1 MISSI
6 QHKGAKRL
14 WNFISSGLE
23 IDADLDILRKHILLN
38 LIIILGSFFL
48 TILAVISVLQYDYL
62 LGTVDLILLIFLMWL
77 LRTLRSG
84 RDQHF
89 IVLSGSIV
97 TGFFYLFLV
106 AYGGIE
112 KTAYLWA
119 FTYPVITLYLLGKH
133 LGTVLTFLLLAG
145 SCTVFALS
153 RSYQFLQFYE
163 FSLIIRFVSVY
174 LTIYIISLVN
184 EVVRERIQE
193 KLKLSKSELER
204 TVKTV
209 QTSKRDLAVS
219 NEQLII
225 EIEERKLIEK
235 ALRNSEGFLDD
246 IIESIQ
252 DGISVLNADLTIRHT
267 NSVINQWYRQ
277 KAPLV
282 GKKCYACYH
291 SRQAPCDSCPT
302 IRCMRSGK
310 TERDVMPGLPGS
322 VVEWIEVFSFPI
334 RDKDTGKISGAVEF
348 VRDITVP
355 KRLERELAHAQKM
368 EAVGTLA
375 AGVAHDLNNILSG
388 IVSYPELIL
397 MDLPPDSALKDPIQT
412 IHKSGQK
419 AAAIVQDLLTLAR
432 RGVSVKEV
440 VSLNDMVSSFLASPE
455 CKKIQ
460 EFHRNVEFQV
470 ALQPQ
475 LLNVVGSPV
484 HLSKSIM
491 NLVSNAAEAM
501 EDGGQLLLATENR
514 YIDRRL
520 DGYEKIPEGE
530 YVVLSVSDAGSGIA
544 ATDLHKIFEPFYTK
558 KKMGRSGTGL
568 GMAVV
573 WGTVKDLKGYID
585 VQSTPGRGSR
595 FDLYFPA
602 TRQQRPQTQ
611 ASIPMEAYRGSESIL
626 IVDDVAEQRRIAGAM
641 LNKLG
646 YSVFAVPCGEDSIA
660 YLESRHA
667 DIVILD
673 MIMEPGMD
681 GLETYRQIIQRNP
694 HQKAIIASGYSE
706 SARVKAAQQLGAGKY
721 LRKPYT
727 LEEIGLSVRGELD
740 Q

>member
-1 MISSI
+1 MIRTI
-6 QHKGAKRL
+6 QRSVTKRL
-14 WNFISSGLE
+14 WNFFSSGLA
-23 IDADLDILRKHILLN
+23 IDDDLDTVRKHILLN
-38 LIIILGSFFL
+38 LIIVLGSFFL
-48 TILAVISVLQYDYL
+48 AILATISVFQYDFL
-62 LGTVDLILLIFLMWL
+62 LGTVDLILLLFLMWL
-77 LRTLRSG
+77 LYMLRKG
-84 RDQHF
+84 RNQHF
-89 IVLSGSIV
+89 VVLFGSIV
-97 TGFFYLFLV
+97 TGCFYLFLV

-133 LGTVLTFLLLAG
+133 LGTVLTSLLLAG
-145 SCTVFALS
+145 SCAIFALS
-153 RSYQFLQFYE
+153 RSYLFLQYYE
-163 FSLIIRFVSVY
+163 VSLIIRFVSVY

-193 KLKLSKSELER
+193 KLKLSKHELER

-209 QTSKRDLAVS
+209 QTNKRDLAAS
-219 NEQLII
+219 NEQLIL

-267 NSVINQWYRQ
+267 NSIMNQWYRQ
-277 KAPLV
+277 NSPLI
-282 GKKCYACYH
+282 GNKCYACYH
-291 SRQAPCDSCPT
+291 GRQAPCDTCPT
-302 IRCMRSGK
+302 LRCMRSGK
-310 TERDVMPGLPGS
+310 TERDIMPGLPGS

-334 RDKDTGKISGAVEF
+334 RDKDTKQIAGAVEF

-397 MDLPPDSALKDPIQT
+397 MDLPPDSALKGPIQT

-440 VSLNDMVSSFLASPE
+440 VSLNGIVSSFLVSPE
-455 CKKIQ
+455 CRKIK
-460 EFHRNVEFQV
+460 EFHRDVEFRT

-475 LLNVVGSPV
+475 VLNVVGSPV

-501 EDGGQLLLATENR
+501 ENGGQLVLRTQNR

-530 YVVLSVSDAGSGIA
+530 YAVLSVSDAGSGIA
-544 ATDLHKIFEPFYTK
+544 SADLHKIFEPFYTK

-585 VQSTPGRGSR
+585 VQSTPGRGTR

-602 TRQQRPQTQ
+602 TRRQRPRTQ
-611 ASIPMEAYRGSESIL
+611 ASIPIESYRGSENVL
-626 IVDDVAEQRRIAGAM
+626 IVDDVTEQRRIAAAM
-641 LNKLG
+641 LSKLG
-646 YSVFAVPCGEDSIA
+646 YTVSAVPSGEDSIA
-660 YLESRHA
+660 YLKARPA

-681 GLETYRQIIQRNP
+681 GLETYRQIIQLNP
-694 HQKAIIASGYSE
+694 RQKAIIASGYSE
-706 SARVKAAQQLGAGKY
+706 SGRVKAAQQLGAGKY
-721 LRKPYT
+721 LKKPYT

-740 Q
+740 R

>member
-1 MISSI
+1 MIRSI
-6 QHKGAKRL
+6 QHKGTKRL

-23 IDADLDILRKHILLN
+23 VDADLDILRKHILLN

-48 TILAVISVLQYDYL
+48 TILAANSVFQHDYL
-62 LGTVDLILLIFLMWL
+62 LGTVDLILLLFLMWL
-77 LRTLRSG
+77 MHKLRNG
-84 RDQHF
+84 KDQRF
-89 IVLSGSIV
+89 VVLFGSTV
-97 TGFFYLFLV
+97 TGCFYLFLV

-112 KTAYLWA
+112 KTAYLWV
-119 FTYPVITLYLLGKH
+119 FTYPVITLYLLGKY
-133 LGTVLTFLLLAG
+133 LGTVLTALLLAG
-145 SCTVFALS
+145 SCSVFALS
-153 RSYQFLQFYE
+153 RSYRFLQFYE

-193 KLKLSKSELER
+193 RLKLSKCELER

-209 QTSKRDLAVS
+209 QTSKRDLAAS
-219 NEQLII
+219 NEQLIL

-267 NSVINQWYRQ
+267 NSVINQWYHQ
-277 KAPLV
+277 KAPLI

-291 SRQAPCDSCPT
+291 GRQAPCDSCPT
-302 IRCMRSGK
+302 IRCMHSGK
-310 TERDVMPGLPGS
+310 TESDIMPGLPGS
-322 VVEWIEVFSFPI
+322 AVEWIEVFSFPI
-334 RDKDTGKISGAVEF
+334 RDKDTEKICGAVEF
-348 VRDITVP
+348 VRDMTVP

-397 MDLPPDSALKDPIQT
+397 MDLPPDSALKGPIQT
-412 IHKSGQK
+412 VHKSGQK

-440 VSLNDMVSSFLASPE
+440 VSLNEIVSSFLTSPE
-455 CKKIQ
+455 CRKIK
-460 EFHRNVEFQV
+460 EFHANVEFRIALEPQV
-470 ALQPQ
+470 
-475 LLNVVGSPV
+475 LNVVGSPL

-501 EDGGQLLLATENR
+501 QDGGQLVLSTENR
-514 YIDRRL
+514 YLDRRL
-520 DGYEKIPEGE
+520 DGYEKIPEGD
-530 YVVLSVSDAGSGIA
+530 YVVLSVADAGSGIA
-544 ATDLHKIFEPFYTK
+544 ASDLHKIFEPFYTK

-585 VQSTPGRGSR
+585 VHSTPGRGTR

-602 TRQQRPQTQ
+602 TRRQRPQAQ
-611 ASIPMEAYRGSESIL
+611 ASVPMEAYRGSESVL
-626 IVDDVAEQRRIAGAM
+626 VVDDVKEQRRIAAAM
-641 LNKLG
+641 LSKLG
-646 YSVFAVPCGEDSIA
+646 YSVFAVASGEESVA
-660 YLESRHA
+660 YLQSNSA
-667 DIVILD
+667 DLVVLD

-681 GLETYRQIIQRNP
+681 GLETYRQIIALNP

-706 SARVKAAQQLGAGKY
+706 SARVKTAQQLGAGTY
-721 LRKPYT
+721 LKKPYT
-727 LEEIGLSVRGELD
+727 LEEIGLSIRGELD
-740 Q
+740 R